1 MTLMRVKN
9 ARADTNDLLSDQQ
22 RCHHAALQ
30 IQKPEVDMPENSK
43 SAALASTP
51 AGPDY
56 LMAYRGGFKGGLIG
70 GLIGSVITLIVCFVC
85 HYVLGM

>member
-1 MTLMRVKN
+1 
-9 ARADTNDLLSDQQ
+9 
-22 RCHHAALQ
+22 
-30 IQKPEVDMPENSK
+30 MPEHSK
-43 SAALASTP
+43 KHEDGGRSNVVP
-51 AGPDY
+51 EGPQY